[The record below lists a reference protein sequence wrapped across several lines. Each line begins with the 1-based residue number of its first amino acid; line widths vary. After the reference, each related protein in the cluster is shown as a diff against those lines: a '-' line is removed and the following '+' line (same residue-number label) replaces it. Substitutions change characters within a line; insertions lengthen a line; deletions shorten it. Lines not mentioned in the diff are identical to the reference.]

1 MDLIIDKT
9 KIEFLIETVLS
20 LWNFRKAKVGPQ
32 KGKKIQGP
40 KKTENSQIS
49 PNFTLFH
56 RTLHFFPN
64 IHDLSVKK
72 FLTTFFLV
80 ISQFFIEESFLV
92 KFSFLISENY
102 PHFFIRFV

>member
-9 KIEFLIETVLS
+9 KIDFVIETMLS
-20 LWNFRKAKVGPQ
+20 LWNARKAKVGPH

-40 KKTENSQIS
+40 KKTENSPIS

-56 RTLHFFPN
+56 RILHFLPN
-64 IHDLSVKK
+64 LSVKK

-80 ISQFFIEESFLV
+80 ISQFFIEDIFLV

-102 PHFFIRFV
+102 PHI